1 MSRDI
6 TLRTVQSRKGKADYA
21 RSKGKSVNKQPKP
34 LKSMKPANSYVH
46 TKKRFKQGQAGRGGK
61 K

>member
-6 TLRTVQSRKGKADYA
+6 TLRTRQSIRDKANEARRKG
-21 RSKGKSVNKQPKP
+21 RSVNKQPKP